1 MDINTLVETI
11 LKLNWQTVL
20 GMFAIVWYFTHDI
33 KASIVRL
40 EKKMDKMELRID
52 SLEERIFLISTGK
65 TLAQAI
71 LEDKIHK
78 EENKGKDK

>member
-20 GMFAIVWYFTHDI
+20 VMFAIVWYFTHDI